1 MAKTITRALKNAVS
15 KNADDAIKG
24 SRNIINL
31 SSDSYKIKDAIMPKS
46 DSFST
51 RPIRSGN
58 FTARPQKIGPLAT
71 IDKAGEMTT
80 RNLPAVRTGDYAI
93 SKSRQQTGLS
103 TKVVDSNI
111 VDAQKGSYSIKDA
124 VMPKSGKF
132 ATSAAS
138 PQGPIIVEPTPLLG
152 DIKVKSGNF
161 TTDSR
166 DYKIARNRARNEAK
180 NINNG
185 VINAQGP
192 NPNLLRLEDRATKME
207 NAMNM
212 IDAGMPQ
219 GMTVLEQLD
228 KSNELKTRTPVRYTG
243 KEKVR
248 KTKTTDDALHNQI
261 GVISNEK
268 PVTNRILQPG
278 IASGTSNPENKSILQ
293 QAQEKVKGNNFV
305 YNMAAMGVGGGLVL
319 NMANNKGQQSNA
331 QLYGQY

>member
-1 MAKTITRALKNAVS
+1 MAKAITRALKNAVS
-15 KNADDAIKG
+15 KNADDAIKE

-51 RPIRSGN
+51 KPIRSGN

-71 IDKAGEMTT
+71 IDKAGEVTT
-80 RNLPAVRTGDYAI
+80 RNLPAVRTGDHAI

-103 TKVVDSNI
+103 TKVVNPNI
-111 VDAQKGSYSIKDA
+111 IDAEMGSYSIKDA
-124 VMPKSGKF
+124 EMPKSGNF
-132 ATSAAS
+132 TTSATS

-166 DYKIARNRARNEAK
+166 DYKIARNRARNEARNSNIK
-180 NINNG
+180 ND

-212 IDAGMPQ
+212 IDADMPEGMII
-219 GMTVLEQLD
+219 LEQLD
-228 KSNELKTRTPVRYTG
+228 KSNELETITPVRRTE
-243 KEKVR
+243 KEKAR
-248 KTKTTDDALHNQI
+248 KIKTTEEALYGSI
-261 GVISNEK
+261 PNEK
-268 PVTNRILQPG
+268 SVANWTEQPNTSP
-278 IASGTSNPENKSILQ
+278 SGGNESAKKHL
-293 QAQEKVKGNNFV
+293 ADRMKGNNTV
-305 YNMAAMGVGGGLVL
+305 YNMAALGVGGSLVL